1 MGRHQRCPSISDFM
15 FLRQVMLAVTASNAA
30 AMALYESMG
39 FNAIWHEPDALQV
52 DGVMY
57 DEVQMVRRVETAT

>member
-1 MGRHQRCPSISDFM
+1 M